1 MNWMLSLPSSARFLI
16 CKQPRPTADCLQK
29 LHGLVE
35 CQQGGVI
42 YGLGF
47 RAFDQRRV
55 RSAAHGHALL

>member
-16 CKQPRPTADCLQK
+16 CKHPRQKADCLHK

-42 YGLGF
+42 
-47 RAFDQRRV
+47 
-55 RSAAHGHALL
+55 